1 MFLFFYW
8 NVKLSPKAHSCL
20 SFQCLL
26 LTNFNLSQ
34 SRKTLRSQLGTEN
47 LPKTRNSK
55 KRSAPSSTAS
65 LSSQAF
71 NMANEKSETT
81 TKSPIQHPPSKPQI
95 PTNSNNASSSSAFKK
110 QHQPNAPVASTSN
123 QLTNNPTNQY
133 LASANGTANGSDQAN
148 PNLHHSNH
156 SSPLL
161 VNNASE
167 SSHGNTVALPPLTTT
182 NTTTTKS
189 SVHHLSHPKKLRT
202 QSIDSTPST
211 SSRTPD
217 NVYSA
222 TGSSASANSFG
233 GLKFGYETQTPAA
246 SITATNTA
254 SSTNVT
260 PSVTPQPQPIKDSPP
275 SSPGSEAGS
284 ARKRNRPS
292 TDTKDFKI
300 FNGVHVSHM
309 LGNQLNP
316 ASSVA
321 QKMSDQLHM
330 ELEAHSVYTSS
341 SLDSASQLT
350 GPPFPGKQQAQVNI
364 KIEN

>member
-1 MFLFFYW
+1 MTLKYR
-8 NVKLSPKAHSCL
+8 S
-20 SFQCLL
+20 L
-26 LTNFNLSQ
+26 LTSFNLSQ
-34 SRKTLRSQLGTEN
+34 SCITLRSQLGTEN

-55 KRSAPSSTAS
+55 KRSAPSSIAS
-65 LSSQAF
+65 PSSQAF
-71 NMANEKSETT
+71 NLATDKSETT
-81 TKSPIQHPPSKPQI
+81 TKSPTQPPPNTQF
-95 PTNSNNASSSSAFKK
+95 PTNNASSSSSIAFKK
-110 QHQPNAPVASTSN
+110 QHHATPVASTSH
-123 QLTNNPTNQY
+123 QLIHPHNTY
-133 LASANGTANGSDQAN
+133 LASAANGTDNGSEAN
-148 PNLHHSNH
+148 HPNLLHTNH
-156 SSPLL
+156 RSPLM
-161 VNNASE
+161 VKHASE
-167 SSHGNTVALPPLTTT
+167 SAHPDTVAVAPPLTSTT
-182 NTTTTKS
+182 AHRS
-189 SVHHLSHPKKLRT
+189 SAHHHLTHPKKSRT

-233 GLKFGYETQTPAA
+233 GLKFGYESQTPAA
-246 SITATNTA
+246 SSLAATNTA

-300 FNGVHVSHM
+300 FQNGVHVTHM

-350 GPPFPGKQQAQVNI
+350 GPAFPGKQQAQVRI
-364 KIEN
+364 QAD